1 MNVTTGNRS
10 QRTRIWG
17 RKLSSRLLGTGRVYR
32 KSKMKNRIFENK
44 KISRTPLDLGS
55 RLVDLISR
63 YFIISRFILL
73 LKRLKS
79 FILALKRLKSFIL
92 AFRSFRSF
100 NKKIAFLSRIS
111 PNIAH
116 FLAKIMNRFSNSCN
130 VEVCVQP
137 RASLAKVRNH
147 ILNLR
152 A

>member
-1 MNVTTGNRS
+1 M
-10 QRTRIWG
+10 
-17 RKLSSRLLGTGRVYR
+17 SSRLLGTGRVHR

-73 LKRLKS
+73 
-79 FILALKRLKSFIL
+79 LKRLKSFIL

-147 ILNLR
+147 MRNLR

>member
-1 MNVTTGNRS
+1 
-10 QRTRIWG
+10 
-17 RKLSSRLLGTGRVYR
+17 
-32 KSKMKNRIFENK
+32 MKNRIFENK

-116 FLAKIMNRFSNSCN
+116 FLTEIIDRFPNSCN
-130 VEVCVQP
+130 FEACAQP
-137 RASLAKVRNH
+137 QTSLAKVRNH
-147 ILNLR
+147 TLNLR
-152 A
+152 ALTLRYPTDSYVLAPAYAIWRISAFEKRLRVTERS